1 MERIIFVSGKVGLTN
16 STHELKDGI
25 DIILSF
31 ISAKSYER
39 RNVMDTAKL
48 DNSTLITAVGMVCL
62 TALAIAVII
71 KKEW

>member
-1 MERIIFVSGKVGLTN
+1 
-16 STHELKDGI
+16 
-25 DIILSF
+25 
-31 ISAKSYER
+31 
-39 RNVMDTAKL
+39 MDTAKL